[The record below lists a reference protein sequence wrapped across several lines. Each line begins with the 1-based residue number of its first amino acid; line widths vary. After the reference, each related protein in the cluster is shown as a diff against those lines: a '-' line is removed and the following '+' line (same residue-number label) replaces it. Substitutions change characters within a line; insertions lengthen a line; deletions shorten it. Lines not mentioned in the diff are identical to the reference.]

1 MSDSLYAACAE
12 VLTTCQNLKDN
23 LAGLL
28 DPSTGFAPR
37 LRHLCRDKIDELE
50 RTASAD
56 VSQAE
61 LDALRMEANTWGL
74 LQALMPARK
83 MEPVSHPQPETLLA
97 QNPFT
102 PTVTL
107 AQAIM
112 YASPLLSEL
121 VVVREWLHETATT
134 VQHPE
139 LTTGYWKFT
148 KHNVMQGLRTGAG
161 TREGLVREM
170 DPDAVNR
177 GDGKTLAADDAA
189 FEKSLAQAVYSFI
202 RAGRLDD
209 AVELCRKAHQPWRAA
224 SIRGSLLFQWRAIAN
239 EQRDDGLDD
248 EDNAEGWQGNQRR
261 RLWKSTCVRAA
272 LNLNLS
278 DPERVV
284 FAALAPTPQTFT
296 ILKSACR
303 TWEDHLWAQI
313 SILCEEKQ
321 SSEMMRLKGC
331 FWEGGLAAL
340 EETPVPLNDQDE
352 EEEVEWEKEVTT
364 ALETLGGVVVEDG
377 PPADNAF
384 HVSQL
389 AIILNRIQPLLDS
402 FATGLRDGIYD
413 PDSSEYPTMT
423 RFFAHLCLF
432 LQMIDI
438 HTPPLATQVILEA
451 YLQVLEAA
459 GQRELIAMYAGA
471 LGDNAVERYAM
482 FLTSL
487 DLSADIKERRLAL
500 TRAREHGLDVDT
512 VAVVTAER
520 TIEKAFERLPQ
531 LRGPLP
537 SIIALQPEPSNVEML
552 LLRSIEWTTFLETTY
567 DTALEQAT
575 VILRYFLGTGRVNL
589 ARKLLDMLPPEI
601 AAISE
606 PEDRATEYLHYR
618 QFFNIWELLDRVTE
632 CRSLQV
638 SLMNKDTRAEW
649 LRDYKELIEQCYG
662 AIVKLLTEDWM
673 LPGREADEG
682 VDRRHLE
689 MLRVRQ
695 IYVPEL
701 ILRLHVMLYSSRE
714 HISGSVHRYHA
725 YSTSDSNLRVALEL
739 ANIVADSRYKLYD
752 DFLQPDGRRLGEYLG
767 VVRQAVIAGMESGG
781 SDSFRVLQ
789 VGA

>member
-12 VLTTCQNLKDN
+12 VLTTCQGLKDD
-23 LAGLL
+23 LAALL

-83 MEPVSHPQPETLLA
+83 MEPASHIHPQTLLA

-102 PTVTL
+102 PTSTL

-112 YASPLLSEL
+112 HASPLLSEL
-121 VVVREWLHETATT
+121 VVVREWLHETAST

-139 LTTGYWKFT
+139 VTTGYWKFT
-148 KHNVMQGLRTGAG
+148 KYNVMQGLRTGAG
-161 TREGLVREM
+161 AREGLVREM

-189 FEKSLAQAVYSFI
+189 FEKSLAQAIYSFI

-209 AVELCRKAHQPWRAA
+209 AVELCRRAHQPWRAA
-224 SIRGSLLFQWRAIAN
+224 SIRGSLLFQWRAITN
-239 EQRDDGLDD
+239 EQCDDGLDD
-248 EDNAEGWQGNQRR
+248 EDDAEGWQGNQRR
-261 RLWKSTCVRAA
+261 RLWKSTCIRAA
-272 LNLNLS
+272 LNPNLS

-284 FAALAPTPQTFT
+284 YAALTPTPQTFT
-296 ILKSACR
+296 VLRSACR
-303 TWEDHLWAQI
+303 TWEDHLWVQI

-321 SSEMMRLKGC
+321 SSEMLKLKGC
-331 FWEGGLAAL
+331 FWEGALAAL
-340 EETPVPLNDQDE
+340 EEIPAPLNDADE
-352 EEEVEWEKEVTT
+352 EEEEEWQKEVTS

-389 AIILNRIQPLLDS
+389 AIILNRIQPLLDT
-402 FATGLRDGIYD
+402 FAAGLRDGIYD

-432 LQMIDI
+432 LQMIEI
-438 HTPPLATQVILEA
+438 YTPPLATQVILEA

-500 TRAREHGLDVDT
+500 TRAREHGLDVNT
-512 VAVVTAER
+512 VAIVTAER
-520 TIEKAFERLPQ
+520 TIEKAFEHLPP

-552 LLRSIEWTTFLETTY
+552 LLRSIEWTSLMEATY

-632 CRSLQV
+632 CRSLEV

-649 LRDYKELIEQCYG
+649 LRDYKELIEQCYE

-673 LPGREADEG
+673 LPEQTADGG

-701 ILRLHVMLYSSRE
+701 ILRLHVMLYTSRE
-714 HISGSVHRYHA
+714 HIPG
-725 YSTSDSNLRVALEL
+725 NLCVALEL

-781 SDSFRVLQ
+781 SDPFRVLQ

>member
-12 VLTTCQNLKDN
+12 VLTTCQGLKDD
-23 LAGLL
+23 LAALL

-37 LRHLCRDKIDELE
+37 LQHLCRDKIDELE

-74 LQALMPARK
+74 LQALMPSPHHTSTPK
-83 MEPVSHPQPETLLA
+83 PSSHRTHSRPRPPSHRQSCTLH
-97 QNPFT
+97 PSC
-102 PTVTL
+102 P
-107 AQAIM
+107 
-112 YASPLLSEL
+112 EL
-121 VVVREWLHETATT
+121 VVVREWLHETAST

-139 LTTGYWKFT
+139 VTTGYWKFT
-148 KHNVMQGLRTGAG
+148 KYNRAG

-189 FEKSLAQAVYSFI
+189 FEKSLAQAIYSFI

-209 AVELCRKAHQPWRAA
+209 AVELCRRAHQPWRAA

-239 EQRDDGLDD
+239 EQCDDGLDD
-248 EDNAEGWQGNQRR
+248 EDDAEGWQGNQRR
-261 RLWKSTCVRAA
+261 RLWKSTCIRAA
-272 LNLNLS
+272 LNPNLS

-284 FAALAPTPQTFT
+284 YAALTPTPQTFT
-296 ILKSACR
+296 VLRSACR
-303 TWEDHLWAQI
+303 TWEDHLWVQI

-321 SSEMMRLKGC
+321 SSEMLKLKGC
-331 FWEGGLAAL
+331 FWEGALAAL
-340 EETPVPLNDQDE
+340 EEIPAPLNGADE
-352 EEEVEWEKEVTT
+352 EEEEEWQKEVTS

-389 AIILNRIQPLLDS
+389 AIILNRIQPLLDT
-402 FATGLRDGIYD
+402 FAAGLRDGIYD

-432 LQMIDI
+432 LQMIEI
-438 HTPPLATQVILEA
+438 YTPPLATQVVLEA

-500 TRAREHGLDVDT
+500 TRAREHGLDVNT
-512 VAVVTAER
+512 VATVTAER
-520 TIEKAFERLPQ
+520 TIEKAFEHLPP

-552 LLRSIEWTTFLETTY
+552 LLRSIEWTSFMEATY

-632 CRSLQV
+632 CRSLEV

-649 LRDYKELIEQCYG
+649 LRDYKELIEQCYE

-673 LPGREADEG
+673 LPEQAADGG
-682 VDRRHLE
+682 VDRRYLE

-714 HISGSVHRYHA
+714 HIPG
-725 YSTSDSNLRVALEL
+725 NLCVALEL
-739 ANIVADSRYKLYD
+739 ANVVADSRYKLYD